1 MLAIHLHNLCRYTLP
16 FDELELPTY
25 TFSPFEKQVDVTLT
39 FGHGKVNPIFE
50 RRTEFGEEAN
60 RGPGRRC
67 ISGWTS
73 SPSGLLHPCGL
84 RSNGTK
90 GFVSHLPAS
99 NNEDTLLV
107 TSLWLISTSKE
118 ALFHVE
124 GSNSRGRG
132 R

>member
-1 MLAIHLHNLCRYTLP
+1 MNDDGAIGA
-16 FDELELPTY
+16 
-25 TFSPFEKQVDVTLT
+25 SPVCVCNAAAPGHPRPRRHRSPATSSST
-39 FGHGKVNPIFE
+39 FGHGKINPIFK
-50 RRTEFGEEAN
+50 RRTQFGEDAN

-99 NNEDTLLV
+99 NNEDTLLSHIV
-107 TSLWLISTSKE
+107 MADIDEQRS
-118 ALFHVE
+118 FV
-124 GSNSRGRG
+124 SRR
-132 R
+132 RI